1 MTNRSVHSVLVTGA
15 GGFMGSHLTE
25 RLLDDG
31 AKVTA
36 VVRRTSQQT
45 PRPLPVNLAGRTDEG
60 LAYLAL
66 DLAGP
71 SAVDQLNAQD
81 AKMWF
86 HLAADAY
93 VPASFSQPSAVVTN
107 NVMSTVNL
115 LQAALVAQPDLVV
128 VVSSSEVYGHNDDP
142 ISEQSPLRP
151 TTPYA
156 ASKLAAEQLAMSY
169 QRSFSLPVVVVRPFN
184 CYGPRHRYDVIPL
197 FISGALRGEPLIV
210 NGDGDQTRDFTYVS
224 DTVQALVRIA
234 QLAEPGEVFN
244 VGTGQDTSVLR
255 VAQLVRELSGSS
267 SDIRHVERRL
277 GEVQRMCSNPRAVTE
292 ATGWRAEVSLEE
304 GLRRTID
311 VARAAR

>member
-1 MTNRSVHSVLVTGA
+1 
-15 GGFMGSHLTE
+15 MGSHLTE
-25 RLLDDG
+25 RLLDNG

-36 VVRRTSQQT
+36 VVRRTSQQS
-45 PRPLPVNLAGRTDEG
+45 PWPSPVNLAKRTDEG
-60 LAYLAL
+60 LAYLAF

-71 SAVDQLNAQD
+71 SAVDQLSAQD
-81 AKMWF
+81 AKVWF

-115 LQAALVAQPDLVV
+115 LQAALARQPDLVV

-142 ISEQSPLRP
+142 ITEQSPLRP

-156 ASKLAAEQLAMSY
+156 ASKVAADQVALSY

-197 FISGALRGEPLIV
+197 FIGSALRGEPLTV
-210 NGDGDQTRDFTYVS
+210 NGDGGQTRDFTYVS
-224 DTVQALVRIA
+224 DTVEALVRVA

-244 VGTGQDTSVLR
+244 IGTGQDTSVLR
-255 VAQLVRELSGSS
+255 VAQLIKQLSGSS
-267 SDIRHVERRL
+267 SAIKHVARRL
-277 GEVQRMCSNPRAVTE
+277 GEVQRMCSAPRALTE
-292 ATGWRAEVSLEE
+292 ATGWRAKVSLEE

-311 VARAAR
+311 VALAAR

>member
-1 MTNRSVHSVLVTGA
+1 MMHRSLHSILVTGA

-36 VVRRTSQQT
+36 VVRRTSQQS
-45 PRPLPVNLAGRTDEG
+45 PCPSPVNLASRTDEG
-60 LAYLAL
+60 LTYLAL

-71 SAVDQLNAQD
+71 SAVDQLSAQD
-81 AKMWF
+81 AKVWF

-115 LQAALVAQPDLVV
+115 LQAALARQPDLVV
-128 VVSSSEVYGHNDDP
+128 VASSSEVYGHNDHP
-142 ISEQSPLRP
+142 ITEQSPLQP

-156 ASKLAAEQLAMSY
+156 ASKVAADALALSY

-197 FISGALRGEPLIV
+197 FIGLALRGEPLTV

-224 DTVQALVRIA
+224 DTVEALVRVA

-244 VGTGQDTSVLR
+244 IGTGQDTSVLR
-255 VAQLVRELSGSS
+255 VAQLIKQISGTSS
-267 SDIRHVERRL
+267 AIKHVGRRL
-277 GEVQRMCSNPRAVTE
+277 GEVQRMCSDPRALTE
-292 ATGWRAEVSLEE
+292 ATGWRAEVPLEE

-311 VARAAR
+311 IALAAR